1 MGFKTVSTRGNFSR
15 REINIVWLYCGLATL
30 LFVNQFGETSRTSQY
45 GYLKQVMIPVTLIS
59 ALPGSLPVSARTFRR
74 LLEGVILHLYSR
86 PTRQRRRLA

>member
-45 GYLKQVMIPVTLIS
+45 GYLKASHDSSDFNFCFAWVAS
-59 ALPGSLPVSARTFRR
+59 
-74 LLEGVILHLYSR
+74 GVCAYFS
-86 PTRQRRRLA
+86 TTS